1 MAVRRIFY
9 FIILYAIL
17 TYNVLYQM
25 HDGML
30 MLIFFAAVS
39 ISSLAMML
47 ICGFS
52 LKYGYE
58 SGTVYARRGGEFE
71 IKYRIKNK
79 APFPVMSARIMSDD
93 RKKPM
98 TFSVGGCCE
107 TFVSKK
113 ASMEHCG
120 CYCMGLNGIS
130 LYDFFRVFR
139 FKIKNPGVVKIVS
152 LPRLFDI
159 NAEDYIY
166 SMTGIQE
173 SEGKGKEK
181 SGTEISLIREY
192 SDGDSIKNIH
202 HKLSSRMSTLM
213 VKEFAADEGDEEV
226 YAFYSSDKDGTD
238 RTDNLLDLMY
248 NMMFL
253 KIRKNGKIAGYI
265 MPEQKNASGEKC
277 AIASE
282 DELNVF
288 FEKLMDGFAGCKPDV
303 YGISGVRIF
312 ASDVTE
318 ELAECIEQAAADVI
332 LYLPEDCED
341 KLESI
346 SCETVL
352 VSSGGDM
359 A

>member
-17 TYNVLYQM
+17 TYNVLYQT

-30 MLIFFAAVS
+30 MLIFFAAAS
-39 ISSLAMML
+39 ISSLAMMF
-47 ICGFS
+47 ICGFN

-58 SGTVYARRGGEFE
+58 RDTIYVSRGNEFE
-71 IKYRIKNK
+71 IKYRIKNR
-79 APFPVMSARIMSDD
+79 APFPVMSAQLLSGE
-93 RKKPM
+93 RKKSL
-98 TFSVGGCCE
+98 TFAVGGRCE

-113 ASMEHCG
+113 ELTEHCG
-120 CYCMGLNGIS
+120 CYSIEVSGIS

-226 YAFYSSDKDGTD
+226 YTFYPAGMNGTD
-238 RTDNLLDLMY
+238 RMDNMLDLMY
-248 NMMFL
+248 NMMLL
-253 KIRKNGKIAGYI
+253 KIRKKGKVAGWIPPIQEYG
-265 MPEQKNASGEKC
+265 EGEKF
-277 AIASE
+277 AVTTE
-282 DELNVF
+282 DELNAF
-288 FEKLMDGFAGCKPDV
+288 FEKLMDSFGSCKPDV
-303 YGISGVRIF
+303 CGVSGVRIF
-312 ASDVTE
+312 APDATE
-318 ELAECIEQAAADVI
+318 KLAECCEQAAAELI
-332 LYLPEDCED
+332 LYLPDDCGD

>member
-17 TYNVLYQM
+17 TYNVLYQT

-30 MLIFFAAVS
+30 MLIFFAAAS

-47 ICGFS
+47 ICGLN

-58 SGTVYARRGGEFE
+58 RDTIYVRRKNEFE
-71 IKYRIKNK
+71 IKYRIRNK
-79 APFPVMSARIMSDD
+79 APFPVMSARFMSYD
-93 RKKPM
+93 KQNAL
-98 TFSVGGCCE
+98 TFAVGGRCE

-113 ASMEHCG
+113 DSLEHCG
-120 CYCMGLNGIS
+120 CYSIGVNGIS

-173 SEGKGKEK
+173 SEGKGTEK
-181 SGTEISLIREY
+181 SGTEINSVREY

-226 YAFYSSDKDGTD
+226 YTFYPSDKNGTD
-238 RTDNLLDLMY
+238 RADNMLELMY
-248 NMMFL
+248 NMMLL
-253 KIRKNGKIAGYI
+253 KIRKKGKIAGYI
-265 MPEQKNASGEKC
+265 MPEQNGDPGEKC

-282 DELNVF
+282 DELNMF
-288 FEKLMDGFAGCKPDV
+288 FEKLMDGFRSCKPDV

-312 ASDVTE
+312 ALDVTE
-318 ELAECIEQAAADVI
+318 ELAECCEQAAAEVV
-332 LYLPEDCED
+332 LYLPEECED